1 MNLFSSKFSQGLF
14 WDIATK
20 TLKPKKHSVFIIKR
34 VMQFGDIEDWK
45 VIRKIYSPGL
55 LHSVVV
61 KTRELDAKSKALW
74 KVIIK
79 K

>member
-1 MNLFSSKFSQGLF
+1 MSLFSSKFSQGLF

-20 TLKPKKHSVFIIKR
+20 TLKPKKHSAFIIKR
-34 VMQFGDIEDWK
+34 VLQFGDIGDWK
-45 VIRKIYSPGL
+45 VIKKIYSPSL
-55 LHSVVV
+55 LYNVIV

-74 KVIIK
+74 KVVIK